1 MQKNCCEN
9 KEQMINI
16 QQSYRLINQEN
27 LNDKNKLKGVKNSN
41 ISMNS
46 ITNKCSKKQSITTR
60 PNSVITPNLR
70 RNTMEYQS
78 ILSDLHYFHH
88 FNKSLCNYRRLASE
102 KKENYM
108 AVYYEKKRKL
118 AKNFLFNEAMGN
130 NQISKIFSDNNNSI
144 KIDTQT
150 TFKSLEK
157 SNSSQKLTF
166 KNLSIKENN
175 KKKSIFK
182 KVRTVKEKEE
192 PIKLSIELP
201 DMKKRYKVN
210 ETLSPQQEKF
220 IRSTLKDNNLID
232 FDEDTINEFIIG
244 FFSFEVESNYTL
256 YHEND
261 EARVFYIIEEGNIKI
276 MKKRGNNNFE
286 GNKNSY
292 ILSKGEY
299 FGLECFQENTFRNQT
314 AISVGKTKLLGVSG
328 EFYRSALIYM
338 DLKFTNERIEIIQNL
353 FFFKYIEKRKQI
365 DLCKALILNVYDPN
379 SIIINEGEFSNRIFI
394 IENGIVRKT
403 RKFKKIDILN
413 NSNIFCDIN
422 FFMNI
427 PSYFTYSAAN
437 TEIFVYELC
446 YSHIKE
452 ILGENCL
459 KEILYN
465 IFSHSIQSSNL
476 KEIIFSAQEELFD
489 IFKLSY
495 YEPSEIIFPKKT
507 LLNKKICII
516 LCGKLIKGKI
526 KETIA
531 NTGDTYGETI
541 INSKEDLDSDITSL
555 SESLL
560 LEASWEEI
568 IKLND
573 KKYNISKK
581 MDLLETVNHLKKI
594 PIFSAL
600 KEMNY
605 LKICKNIIKENF
617 DNETIIIKEGGKA
630 KNFYIIKK
638 GKVKVTQNGNFI
650 RYLDCGGCFGE
661 ISNLTGEI
669 NLFTIVSIGNTECYV
684 IKGEEFKN
692 IDIHISKEIKLL
704 YFLNDIN
711 IELEQLFYVKNLGGG
726 KFGKVFLVHNKK
738 HFYAI
743 KYSGLDKI
751 TLKQNMI
758 KYFLNEKNIMLKID
772 YPFVAKLVKTLK
784 DSKGIFFLL
793 EFINGISLKQYIENK
808 KKNELKKENEVAFY
822 GGILLSTINYLHNKK
837 IIHRDI
843 KPGNLIIDKTGYLKF
858 IDFGLSKE
866 LKNKN
871 LTHTICGT
879 PYYLAPEVIMG
890 KGYSFSADYW
900 SIGITMFEIFY
911 GYVPFGQSAKGP
923 LDIYYQILNKKLV
936 LPYEPK
942 FNVIN
947 NFFKIILSKNLM
959 QRVCNFN
966 LLKSHEFFNKFDFEK
981 LENFTLQAPYIPD
994 INKLIVFNN
1003 NIIKNCTNPIVSN
1016 IQHTI
1021 QNNEEEIQKN
1031 ISINEDLQNNINN
1044 FLNQF

>member
-1 MQKNCCEN
+1 MQNNCCKN
-9 KEQMINI
+9 KEQVISL
-16 QQSYRLINQEN
+16 QSLRIMNKEN
-27 LNDKNKLKGVKNSN
+27 NDERKLLQGSKYTN

-46 ITNKCSKKQSITTR
+46 INLKCSKKQSITTR
-60 PNSVITPNLR
+60 PNSLAIPYLR
-70 RNTMEYQS
+70 RYTMEYQS
-78 ILSDLHYFHH
+78 MLSELNIH
-88 FNKSLCNYRRLASE
+88 FSNFGKSLIHYRRLASE

-108 AVYYEKKRKL
+108 AMYYEKKKKL
-118 AKNFLFNEAMGN
+118 AKNFLFNEAMGK
-130 NQISKIFSDNNNSI
+130 NQTAKILSDNNDNG
-144 KIDTQT
+144 KINLIPS
-150 TFKSLEK
+150 FKSVEK
-157 SNSSQKLTF
+157 SNSSQKLRL
-166 KNLSIKENN
+166 KDLSIKD
-175 KKKSIFK
+175 KKHSFFK
-182 KVRTVKEKEE
+182 KVKTVKEKEE
-192 PIKLSIELP
+192 GFKLTIESES
-201 DMKKRYKVN
+201 KKKYKVN

-220 IRSTLKDNNLID
+220 IRRTLLDNNIVD
-232 FDEDTINEFIIG
+232 FDEDTFNEFIVG
-244 FFSFEVESNYTL
+244 FFSFEVESNYIV
-256 YHEND
+256 YNED
-261 EARVFYIIEEGNIKI
+261 EEARVFYIIEEGNIKI
-276 MKKRGNNNFE
+276 IMKNGNNSNE
-286 GNKNSY
+286 EEKNCF
-292 ILSKGEY
+292 ILSKGDF
-299 FGLECFQENTFRNQT
+299 FGLESFQENSYRYQT
-314 AISVGKTKLLGVSG
+314 AISEGKTLLLGVSG
-328 EFYRSALIYM
+328 QFYRSALIYM
-338 DLKFTNERIEIIQNL
+338 DLKYTNEKIKIIQHL
-353 FFFKYIEKRKQI
+353 FFFKFIEKKKQSE
-365 DLCKALILNVYDPN
+365 LCKALILRPYDPN
-379 SIIINEGEFSNRIFI
+379 SIIINEGEYPNKIFI
-394 IENGIVRKT
+394 VENGIIRKT
-403 RKFKKIDILN
+403 RKFKKIDVLKEYD
-413 NSNIFCDIN
+413 IFCDIN

-427 PSYFTYSAAN
+427 PSYFTYSAGN
-437 TEIFVYELC
+437 LEIYIYELS
-446 YSHIKE
+446 YNRIRE
-452 ILGENCL
+452 ILGKNCL
-459 KEILYN
+459 QEISYE
-465 IFSHSIQSSNL
+465 IFKHSIQTSNL
-476 KEIIFSAQEELFD
+476 SEIIFAAQKELFD
-489 IFKLSY
+489 IFKMVY
-495 YEPSEIIFPKKT
+495 YEPSQIIFPKK
-507 LLNKKICII
+507 LVYNKKLCII
-516 LCGKLIKGKI
+516 LSGKLINLKNKNIMIETEKI
-526 KETIA
+526 
-531 NTGDTYGETI
+531 YGESI
-541 INSKEDLDSDITSL
+541 INSKEDLESDIISF

-650 RYLDCGGCFGE
+650 RYLECGGCFGE
-661 ISNLTGEI
+661 ICNLTGEI

-843 KPGNLIIDKTGYLKF
+843 KPGNLMIDKTGYLKM

-866 LKNKN
+866 LIDKN
-871 LTHTICGT
+871 LTKTVCGT
-879 PYYLAPEVIMG
+879 PHYLAPEVIMG
-890 KGYSFSADYW
+890 KGYSFSSDYW
-900 SIGITMFEIFY
+900 SVGITMFEIFY
-911 GYVPFGQSAKGP
+911 GYLPFGQCAKDT
-923 LDIYYQILNKKLV
+923 LDIYYQILNKKLF
-936 LPYEPK
+936 LPYEPN
-942 FNVIN
+942 FTNIH

-966 LLKSHEFFNKFDFEK
+966 LLKSHEIFNQFDFDK
-981 LENFTLQAPYIPD
+981 LESFSIPAPYIPGNQD
-994 INKLIVFNN
+994 LIVFDN
-1003 NIIKNCTNPIVSN
+1003 NIIKNCIVPITEYIN
-1016 IQHTI
+1016 YCEKDENKII
-1021 QNNEEEIQKN
+1021 NEKIKKN
-1031 ISINEDLQNNINN
+1031 IDN
-1044 FLNQF
+1044 FLCEF